1 MIYRR
6 FWIAAVLMGISSMF
20 LLNGITTGEKAK
32 ETGLVTFV
40 DGTLKKKLI
49 SEDEWTIAGKD
60 TAVVSGDKVRTMNNS
75 RAELALREL
84 DILRLAPKTTIDIV
98 KLYEES
104 KSSKDETLINVEEGD
119 IWAMVG
125 EVETGADFTVNT
137 PVAGAAITGT
147 VFRMS
152 MDKDSTT
159 LLKVYKGEV
168 HISNSPG
175 NPNLTAEPV
184 PYKERKRIS
193 GPKQVPG
200 PKQVSLAQ
208 WMYIVKDMQS
218 IRISKTGE
226 LIESGDFSNKDAEEQ
241 SDWVK
246 WNKYLDEERK
256 KKWKK

>member
-6 FWIAAVLMGISSMF
+6 IWIIAIILGLSSILLINGIS
-20 LLNGITTGEKAK
+20 TGDVSK

-49 SEDEWTIAGKD
+49 DASEWTVAGKD
-60 TAVVSGDKVRTMNNS
+60 TAVVSGEKVRTMNKS

-84 DILRLAPKTTIDIV
+84 DVLRLAPRTTIDII

-119 IWAMVG
+119 MWAMVG
-125 EVETGADFTVNT
+125 EVETGAEFNVNT

-152 MDKDSTT
+152 IDKDSTT
-159 LLKVYKGEV
+159 QLKVYKGEV
-168 HISNSPG
+168 QISNSPG

-184 PYKERKRIS
+184 PFKERKKIS

-200 PKQVSLAQ
+200 PKQVTFKEWL
-208 WMYIVKDMQS
+208 YIVKDMQS
-218 IRISKTGE
+218 IRVDKKGE
-226 LIESGDFSNKDAEEQ
+226 LIESGDFTDKDADEQ

-246 WNKYLDEERK
+246 WNKILDEERK